1 MSRRTLQE
9 TCHRQ
14 PLAYFSGFWSLVTL
28 LFLSS
33 VPADAEW
40 LAVEKDFLVPG
51 LQTVYVDPDSM
62 RREGNLVTIWQLL
75 MSTVKVCAYI
85 LAHKWHFCLKIW

>member
-1 MSRRTLQE
+1 MYSFSYATQMSRRTLQE

-51 LQTVYVDPDSM
+51 LQAVYVDPDSM
-62 RREGNLVTIWQLL
+62 RREGNLVTI
-75 MSTVKVCAYI
+75 
-85 LAHKWHFCLKIW
+85 